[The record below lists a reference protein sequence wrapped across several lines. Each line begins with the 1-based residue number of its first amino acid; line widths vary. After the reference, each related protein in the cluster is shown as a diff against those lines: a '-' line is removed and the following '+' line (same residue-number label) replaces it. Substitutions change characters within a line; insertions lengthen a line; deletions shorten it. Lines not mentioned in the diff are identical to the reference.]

1 MSDNIPAKEST
12 HKGIP
17 VTDVESAQK
26 ALLDSM
32 RASKEQPEEVVE
44 ETTPQEEVVEQ
55 AKENAESVETQAED
69 APTGEL
75 TVDDLVEDN
84 QNVTNETPQNYT
96 VKVDGKDVEVT
107 LEELQA
113 GYSRQ
118 ADYTRKSQ
126 VLAEQRK
133 KMDEELAATQ
143 QERQQYQSQLEQFK
157 IQADSKLEEFKS
169 VDWTKL
175 KEEDPMEY
183 ALKRDQYREL
193 QENKRLVA
201 EEQQNLA
208 QKQQA
213 EMQTKWNE
221 ELARQQEVMAQRLP
235 EWNDPE
241 KGPKLKQNIK
251 SFALKKGFTE
261 QEVDSLIDARS
272 VDVLHK
278 AMMYENLLEAK
289 ISQKKA
295 KVVPKVQKP
304 GAPSTKS
311 EVNSEKVKQT
321 RARLKRSGRVDDA
334 ALAIKSLMS

>member
-1 MSDNIPAKEST
+1 MMSESIPTKESK
-12 HKGIP
+12 HSGIP

-26 ALLDSM
+26 ALLDSI
-32 RASKEQPEEVVE
+32 RASKEQPEKVE
-44 ETTPQEEVVEQ
+44 GETETQEAVSEQ
-55 AKENAESVETQAED
+55 AMENAESVENEAVETLTAED
-69 APTGEL
+69 L
-75 TVDDLVEDN
+75 VDDN
-84 QNVTNETPQNYT
+84 QQEQVSEPRTYT
-96 VKVDGKDVEVT
+96 VKIDGKDTEVT
-107 LEELQA
+107 EDELLS

-143 QERQQYQSQLEQFK
+143 QERQQYQSQLEQFNL
-157 IQADSKLEEFKS
+157 QADSKLEEFKS

-208 QKQQA
+208 QKQQT

-221 ELARQQEVMAQRLP
+221 ELTKQKEIMAQRLP

-251 SFALKKGFTE
+251 TFALKKGFTE

-278 AMMYENLLEAK
+278 AMMYETLLEAK

>member
-1 MSDNIPAKEST
+1 MMSESIPTKESK
-12 HKGIP
+12 HSGIP

-26 ALLDSM
+26 ALLDSI
-32 RASKEQPEEVVE
+32 RASKEQPEKVE
-44 ETTPQEEVVEQ
+44 GETETQEAVSEQ
-55 AKENAESVETQAED
+55 AMENAESVENEAVETLTAED
-69 APTGEL
+69 L
-75 TVDDLVEDN
+75 VDDN
-84 QNVTNETPQNYT
+84 QQEQVSEPRTYT
-96 VKVDGKDVEVT
+96 VKIDGKDTEVT
-107 LEELQA
+107 EDELLS

-143 QERQQYQSQLEQFK
+143 QERQQYQSQLEQFNL
-157 IQADSKLEEFKS
+157 QADSKLEEFKS

-278 AMMYENLLEAK
+278 AMMYETLLEAK

>member
-1 MSDNIPAKEST
+1 MSESIPTKESK
-12 HKGIP
+12 HSGIP

-26 ALLDSM
+26 ALLDSI
-32 RASKEQPEEVVE
+32 RASKEQPETVE
-44 ETTPQEEVVEQ
+44 GETETQEAVSEQ
-55 AKENAESVETQAED
+55 VMENTESVENEAVETLTAED
-69 APTGEL
+69 L
-75 TVDDLVEDN
+75 VDDN
-84 QNVTNETPQNYT
+84 QQEQVSEPRTYT
-96 VKVDGKDVEVT
+96 VKIDGKDTEVT
-107 LEELQA
+107 EDELLS

-208 QKQQA
+208 QKQQT

-221 ELARQQEVMAQRLP
+221 ELAKQQEVMAQRLP

-251 SFALKKGFTE
+251 TFALKKGFTE

>member
-1 MSDNIPAKEST
+1 MSESIPTKESN
-12 HKGIP
+12 HSGIP

-26 ALLDSM
+26 ALLNSI
-32 RASKEQPEEVVE
+32 RASKEQPETVEGETETQEVVS
-44 ETTPQEEVVEQ
+44 EQ
-55 AKENAESVETQAED
+55 ATENAESVENEAVETLTAED
-69 APTGEL
+69 L
-75 TVDDLVEDN
+75 VDDN
-84 QNVTNETPQNYT
+84 QQEQVSEPRTYT
-96 VKVDGKDVEVT
+96 VKIDGKDTEGT
-107 LEELQA
+107 EDELLS

-143 QERQQYQSQLEQFK
+143 QERQQYQSQLEQFNL
-157 IQADSKLEEFKS
+157 QADSKLEEFKS

-251 SFALKKGFTE
+251 TFALKKGFTE

-278 AMMYENLLEAK
+278 AMMYETLLEAK

>member
-1 MSDNIPAKEST
+1 MSESIPTKESK
-12 HKGIP
+12 HSGIP

-26 ALLDSM
+26 ALLDSI
-32 RASKEQPEEVVE
+32 RASKEQPEKVE
-44 ETTPQEEVVEQ
+44 GETETQEAVSEQ
-55 AKENAESVETQAED
+55 AMENAESVENEAVETLTAED
-69 APTGEL
+69 L
-75 TVDDLVEDN
+75 VDDN
-84 QNVTNETPQNYT
+84 QQEQLSEPRTYT
-96 VKVDGKDVEVT
+96 VKIDGKDTEVT
-107 LEELQA
+107 EDELLS

-143 QERQQYQSQLEQFK
+143 QERQQYQSQLEQFNL
-157 IQADSKLEEFKS
+157 QADSKLEEFKS

-251 SFALKKGFTE
+251 TFALKKGFTE

-278 AMMYENLLEAK
+278 AMMYETLLEAK

>member
-1 MSDNIPAKEST
+1 MMSESIPTKESK
-12 HKGIP
+12 HSGIP

-26 ALLDSM
+26 ALLNSI
-32 RASKEQPEEVVE
+32 RASKEQPETVE
-44 ETTPQEEVVEQ
+44 GETETQEAVSEQ
-55 AKENAESVETQAED
+55 AMENAESVENEAVETLTAED
-69 APTGEL
+69 L
-75 TVDDLVEDN
+75 VDDSQQEQVSEPR
-84 QNVTNETPQNYT
+84 TYT
-96 VKVDGKDVEVT
+96 VKIDGKDTEVT
-107 LEELQA
+107 EDELLS

>member
-1 MSDNIPAKEST
+1 MSESIPTKESK
-12 HKGIP
+12 HSGIP

-26 ALLDSM
+26 ALLNSI
-32 RASKEQPEEVVE
+32 RASKEQPETVE
-44 ETTPQEEVVEQ
+44 GETETQEAVSEQ
-55 AKENAESVETQAED
+55 AMENAESVENEAVETLTAED
-69 APTGEL
+69 L
-75 TVDDLVEDN
+75 VDDN
-84 QNVTNETPQNYT
+84 QQEQVSEPRTYT
-96 VKVDGKDVEVT
+96 VKIDGKDTEVT
-107 LEELQA
+107 EDELLS

-278 AMMYENLLEAK
+278 AMMYETLLEAK

>member
-1 MSDNIPAKEST
+1 MSESIPTKESK
-12 HKGIP
+12 HSGIP

-26 ALLDSM
+26 ALLNSI
-32 RASKEQPEEVVE
+32 RASKEQPETVE
-44 ETTPQEEVVEQ
+44 GETETQEAVSEQ
-55 AKENAESVETQAED
+55 VMENTESVENEAVETLTAED
-69 APTGEL
+69 L
-75 TVDDLVEDN
+75 VDDN
-84 QNVTNETPQNYT
+84 QQEQVSEPRTYT
-96 VKVDGKDVEVT
+96 VKIDGKDTEVT
-107 LEELQA
+107 EDELLS

-278 AMMYENLLEAK
+278 AMMYETLLEAK

>member
-1 MSDNIPAKEST
+1 MSESIPTKESK
-12 HKGIP
+12 HSGIP

-26 ALLDSM
+26 ALLNSI
-32 RASKEQPEEVVE
+32 RASKEQPETVE
-44 ETTPQEEVVEQ
+44 GETETQEAVSEQ
-55 AKENAESVETQAED
+55 ATENAESVENEAVETLTAED
-69 APTGEL
+69 L
-75 TVDDLVEDN
+75 VDDN
-84 QNVTNETPQNYT
+84 QQEQLSEPRTYT
-96 VKVDGKDVEVT
+96 VKIDGKDTEVT
-107 LEELQA
+107 EDELLS

-143 QERQQYQSQLEQFK
+143 QERQQYQSQLEQFNL
-157 IQADSKLEEFKS
+157 QADSKLEEFKS

-278 AMMYENLLEAK
+278 AMMYETLLEAK

>member
-1 MSDNIPAKEST
+1 MMSESIPTKESK
-12 HKGIP
+12 HSGIP

-26 ALLDSM
+26 ALLNSI
-32 RASKEQPEEVVE
+32 RASKEQPEEIAE
-44 ETTPQEEVVEQ
+44 ETETQEEVSEQ
-55 AKENAESVETQAED
+55 AMDVAESVENEAVETLTAED
-69 APTGEL
+69 L
-75 TVDDLVEDN
+75 VDDN
-84 QNVTNETPQNYT
+84 QQEQVSEPRTYT
-96 VKVDGKDVEVT
+96 VKIDGKDTEVT
-107 LEELQA
+107 EDELLS

-278 AMMYENLLEAK
+278 AMMYETLLEAK

-304 GAPSTKS
+304 GTPSTKS

>member
-1 MSDNIPAKEST
+1 MSENIPTKESK
-12 HKGIP
+12 HSGIP

-26 ALLDSM
+26 ALLESM
-32 RASKEQPEEVVE
+32 RASKEQPDEIAE
-44 ETTPQEEVVEQ
+44 ETETQEAVSEQ
-55 AKENAESVETQAED
+55 AMENAESVENEAVETLTAED
-69 APTGEL
+69 L
-75 TVDDLVEDN
+75 VDDN
-84 QNVTNETPQNYT
+84 QQEQVSEPRTYT
-96 VKVDGKDVEVT
+96 VKIDGKDTEVT
-107 LEELQA
+107 EDELLS

-143 QERQQYQSQLEQFK
+143 QERQQYQSQLEQFNL
-157 IQADSKLEEFKS
+157 QADSKLEEFKS
-169 VDWTKL
+169 VDWIKL

-208 QKQQA
+208 QKQQK

-221 ELARQQEVMAQRLP
+221 ELAKQKEIMAQRLP

-251 SFALKKGFTE
+251 TFALKKGFTE

-278 AMMYENLLEAK
+278 AMMYETLLEAK
-289 ISQKKA
+289 ISQKKT

>member
-1 MSDNIPAKEST
+1 MMSESIPTKESK
-12 HKGIP
+12 HSGIP

-26 ALLDSM
+26 ALLDSI
-32 RASKEQPEEVVE
+32 RASKEQPETVE
-44 ETTPQEEVVEQ
+44 GETETQEAVSEQ
-55 AKENAESVETQAED
+55 AMENAESVENEAVETLTAED
-69 APTGEL
+69 L
-75 TVDDLVEDN
+75 VDDN
-84 QNVTNETPQNYT
+84 QQEQVSEPRTYT
-96 VKVDGKDVEVT
+96 VKIDGKDTEVT
-107 LEELQA
+107 EDELLS

-143 QERQQYQSQLEQFK
+143 QERQQYQSQLEQFNL
-157 IQADSKLEEFKS
+157 QADSKLEEFKS

-251 SFALKKGFTE
+251 TFALKKGFTE

-278 AMMYENLLEAK
+278 AMMYETLLEAK

>member
-1 MSDNIPAKEST
+1 MSESIPTKESK
-12 HKGIP
+12 HSGIP

-26 ALLDSM
+26 ALLNSI
-32 RASKEQPEEVVE
+32 RASKEQPETVE
-44 ETTPQEEVVEQ
+44 EETETQEAVSEQ
-55 AKENAESVETQAED
+55 AMENAESVENEAVETLTAED
-69 APTGEL
+69 L
-75 TVDDLVEDN
+75 VDDN
-84 QNVTNETPQNYT
+84 QQEQVSEPRTYT
-96 VKVDGKDVEVT
+96 VKIDGKDTEVT
-107 LEELQA
+107 EDELLS

-251 SFALKKGFTE
+251 SFALKKGFSE

-278 AMMYENLLEAK
+278 AMMYETLLEAK

>member
-1 MSDNIPAKEST
+1 MMSESIPTKESK
-12 HKGIP
+12 HSGIP

-26 ALLDSM
+26 ALLDSI
-32 RASKEQPEEVVE
+32 RASKEQPEKVE
-44 ETTPQEEVVEQ
+44 GETETQEAVSEQ
-55 AKENAESVETQAED
+55 AMENAESVENEAVETLTAED
-69 APTGEL
+69 L
-75 TVDDLVEDN
+75 VDDN
-84 QNVTNETPQNYT
+84 QQEQVSEPRTYT
-96 VKVDGKDVEVT
+96 VKIDGKDTEVT
-107 LEELQA
+107 EDELLS

-143 QERQQYQSQLEQFK
+143 QERQQYQSQLEQFN

-278 AMMYENLLEAK
+278 AMMYETLLEAK

>member
-1 MSDNIPAKEST
+1 MSESIPTKESK
-12 HKGIP
+12 HSGIP

-26 ALLDSM
+26 ALLDSI
-32 RASKEQPEEVVE
+32 RASKEQPETVE
-44 ETTPQEEVVEQ
+44 EETETQEAVSEQ
-55 AKENAESVETQAED
+55 ATENAESVENEAVETLTAED
-69 APTGEL
+69 L
-75 TVDDLVEDN
+75 VDDN
-84 QNVTNETPQNYT
+84 QQEQVSEPRTYT
-96 VKVDGKDVEVT
+96 VKIDGKDTEVT
-107 LEELQA
+107 EDELLS

-208 QKQQA
+208 QKQQK

-278 AMMYENLLEAK
+278 AMMYETLLEAK
-289 ISQKKA
+289 ISQKKT

>member
-1 MSDNIPAKEST
+1 MSESIPTKESK
-12 HKGIP
+12 HSGIP

-26 ALLDSM
+26 ALLDSI
-32 RASKEQPEEVVE
+32 RASKEQPETVE
-44 ETTPQEEVVEQ
+44 GETETQEAVSEQ
-55 AKENAESVETQAED
+55 AMENAESVENEAVETLTAED
-69 APTGEL
+69 L
-75 TVDDLVEDN
+75 VDDN
-84 QNVTNETPQNYT
+84 QQEQLSEPRTYT
-96 VKVDGKDVEVT
+96 VKIDGKDTEVT
-107 LEELQA
+107 EDELLS

-278 AMMYENLLEAK
+278 AMMYETLLEAK

>member
-1 MSDNIPAKEST
+1 MSESIPTKESK
-12 HKGIP
+12 HSGIP

-26 ALLDSM
+26 ALLESM
-32 RASKEQPEEVVE
+32 RASKEQPNEIAE
-44 ETTPQEEVVEQ
+44 ETETQEAVSEQ
-55 AKENAESVETQAED
+55 AMEVAESVENEVVDTQ
-69 APTGEL
+69 EL
-75 TVDDLVEDN
+75 TTDDLVDDN
-84 QNVTNETPQNYT
+84 QQEQVSEPRTYT
-96 VKVDGKDVEVT
+96 VKIDGKDTEVT
-107 LEELQA
+107 EDELLS

-157 IQADSKLEEFKS
+157 LQADSKLEEFKS
-169 VDWTKL
+169 VDWVKL

-193 QENKRLVA
+193 QENKRLIA

-251 SFALKKGFTE
+251 SFAMKKGFTE

-289 ISQKKA
+289 INQKKA

-304 GAPSTKS
+304 GTPSTKS

-321 RARLKRSGRVDDA
+321 RARLKKTGRVDDA

>member
-1 MSDNIPAKEST
+1 MSESIPTKESK
-12 HKGIP
+12 HSGIP

-26 ALLDSM
+26 ALLNSI
-32 RASKEQPEEVVE
+32 RASKEQPETVE
-44 ETTPQEEVVEQ
+44 GETETQEAVSEQ
-55 AKENAESVETQAED
+55 AMENAESVENEAVETLTAED
-69 APTGEL
+69 L
-75 TVDDLVEDN
+75 VDDN
-84 QNVTNETPQNYT
+84 QQEQVSEPRTYT
-96 VKVDGKDVEVT
+96 VKIDGKDTEVT
-107 LEELQA
+107 EDELLS

-278 AMMYENLLEAK
+278 AMMYETLLEAK

-334 ALAIKSLMS
+334 ALAIKSIMS

>member
-1 MSDNIPAKEST
+1 MSESIPTKESK
-12 HKGIP
+12 HSGIP

-26 ALLDSM
+26 ALLDSI
-32 RASKEQPEEVVE
+32 RASKEQPETVE
-44 ETTPQEEVVEQ
+44 EETETQEAVSEQ
-55 AKENAESVETQAED
+55 ATENAESVENEAVETLTAED
-69 APTGEL
+69 L
-75 TVDDLVEDN
+75 VDDN
-84 QNVTNETPQNYT
+84 QQEQVSEPRTYT
-96 VKVDGKDVEVT
+96 VKIDGKDTEVT
-107 LEELQA
+107 EDELLS

-208 QKQQA
+208 QKQQE
-213 EMQTKWNE
+213 EMRTKWNE
-221 ELARQQEVMAQRLP
+221 ELAKQKEIMAQRLP

-278 AMMYENLLEAK
+278 AMMYETLLEAK
-289 ISQKKA
+289 ISQKKT

>member
-1 MSDNIPAKEST
+1 MSESIPTKESK
-12 HKGIP
+12 HSGIP

-26 ALLDSM
+26 ALLDSI
-32 RASKEQPEEVVE
+32 RASKEQPETVE
-44 ETTPQEEVVEQ
+44 GETETQEAVSEQ
-55 AKENAESVETQAED
+55 VMENTESVENEAVETLTAED
-69 APTGEL
+69 L
-75 TVDDLVEDN
+75 VDDN
-84 QNVTNETPQNYT
+84 QQEQVSEPRTYT
-96 VKVDGKDVEVT
+96 VKIDGKDTEVT
-107 LEELQA
+107 EDELLS

-221 ELARQQEVMAQRLP
+221 ELAKQKEIMAQRLP

>member
-1 MSDNIPAKEST
+1 MMSESIPTKESK
-12 HKGIP
+12 HSGIP

-26 ALLDSM
+26 ALLDSI
-32 RASKEQPEEVVE
+32 RASKEQPETVE
-44 ETTPQEEVVEQ
+44 GETETQEAVSEQ
-55 AKENAESVETQAED
+55 AMENAESVENEAVETLTAED
-69 APTGEL
+69 L
-75 TVDDLVEDN
+75 VDDN
-84 QNVTNETPQNYT
+84 QQEQVSEPRTYT
-96 VKVDGKDVEVT
+96 VKIDGKDTEVT
-107 LEELQA
+107 EDELLS

-143 QERQQYQSQLEQFK
+143 QERQQYQSQLEQFNL
-157 IQADSKLEEFKS
+157 QADSKLEEFKS

-278 AMMYENLLEAK
+278 AMMYETLLEAK

>member
-1 MSDNIPAKEST
+1 MMSESIPTKESK
-12 HKGIP
+12 HSGIP

-26 ALLDSM
+26 ALLDSI
-32 RASKEQPEEVVE
+32 RASKEQPETVE
-44 ETTPQEEVVEQ
+44 GETETQEAVSEQ
-55 AKENAESVETQAED
+55 AMENAESVENEAVETLTAED
-69 APTGEL
+69 L
-75 TVDDLVEDN
+75 VDDN
-84 QNVTNETPQNYT
+84 QQEQVSEPRTYT
-96 VKVDGKDVEVT
+96 VKIDGKDTEVT
-107 LEELQA
+107 EDELLS

-143 QERQQYQSQLEQFK
+143 QERQQYQSQLEQFN

-278 AMMYENLLEAK
+278 AMMYETLLEAK

>member
-1 MSDNIPAKEST
+1 MSESIPTKESK
-12 HKGIP
+12 HSGIP

-26 ALLDSM
+26 ALLDSI
-32 RASKEQPEEVVE
+32 RASKEQPEKVE
-44 ETTPQEEVVEQ
+44 GETETQEAVSEQ
-55 AKENAESVETQAED
+55 AMENAESVENEAVETLTAED
-69 APTGEL
+69 L
-75 TVDDLVEDN
+75 VDDN
-84 QNVTNETPQNYT
+84 QQEQVSEPRTYT
-96 VKVDGKDVEVT
+96 VKIDGKDTEVT
-107 LEELQA
+107 EDELLS

-143 QERQQYQSQLEQFK
+143 QERQQYQSQLEQFNL
-157 IQADSKLEEFKS
+157 QADSKLEEFKS

-251 SFALKKGFTE
+251 TFALKKGFTE

-278 AMMYENLLEAK
+278 AMMYETLLEAK

>member
-1 MSDNIPAKEST
+1 MSESIPTKESK
-12 HKGIP
+12 HSGIP

-26 ALLDSM
+26 ALLNSI
-32 RASKEQPEEVVE
+32 RASKEQPETVE
-44 ETTPQEEVVEQ
+44 EETETQEAVSEQ
-55 AKENAESVETQAED
+55 AMENAESVENEAVETLTAED
-69 APTGEL
+69 L
-75 TVDDLVEDN
+75 VDDN
-84 QNVTNETPQNYT
+84 QQEQVSEPRTYT
-96 VKVDGKDVEVT
+96 VKIDGKDTEVT
-107 LEELQA
+107 EDELLS

-143 QERQQYQSQLEQFK
+143 QERQQYQSQLEQFNL
-157 IQADSKLEEFKS
+157 QADSKLEEFKS
-169 VDWTKL
+169 VDWIKL

-278 AMMYENLLEAK
+278 AMMYETLLEAK

>member
-1 MSDNIPAKEST
+1 MSESIPTKESK
-12 HKGIP
+12 HSGIP

-26 ALLDSM
+26 ALLDSI
-32 RASKEQPEEVVE
+32 RASKEQPEKVE
-44 ETTPQEEVVEQ
+44 GETETQEAVSEQ
-55 AKENAESVETQAED
+55 AMENAESVENEAVETLTAED
-69 APTGEL
+69 L
-75 TVDDLVEDN
+75 VDDN
-84 QNVTNETPQNYT
+84 QQEQVSEPRTYT
-96 VKVDGKDVEVT
+96 VKIDGKDTEVT
-107 LEELQA
+107 EDELLS

-208 QKQQA
+208 QKQQT

-278 AMMYENLLEAK
+278 AMMYETLLEAK

>member
-1 MSDNIPAKEST
+1 MMSESIPTKESK
-12 HKGIP
+12 HSGIP

-26 ALLDSM
+26 ALLDSI
-32 RASKEQPEEVVE
+32 RASKEQPETVE
-44 ETTPQEEVVEQ
+44 GETETQEAVSEQ
-55 AKENAESVETQAED
+55 AMENAESVENEAVETLTAED
-69 APTGEL
+69 L
-75 TVDDLVEDN
+75 VDDN
-84 QNVTNETPQNYT
+84 QQEQLSEPRTYT
-96 VKVDGKDVEVT
+96 VKIDGKDTEVT
-107 LEELQA
+107 EDELLS

-143 QERQQYQSQLEQFK
+143 QERQQYQSQLEQFNL
-157 IQADSKLEEFKS
+157 QADSKLEEFKS

-278 AMMYENLLEAK
+278 AMMYETLLEAK

>member
-1 MSDNIPAKEST
+1 MMSESIPTKESK
-12 HKGIP
+12 HSGIP

-26 ALLDSM
+26 ALLDSI
-32 RASKEQPEEVVE
+32 RASKEQPETVE
-44 ETTPQEEVVEQ
+44 GETETQEAVSEQ
-55 AKENAESVETQAED
+55 VMENTESVENEAVETLTAED
-69 APTGEL
+69 L
-75 TVDDLVEDN
+75 VDDN
-84 QNVTNETPQNYT
+84 QQEQVSEPRTYT
-96 VKVDGKDVEVT
+96 VKIDGKDTEVT
-107 LEELQA
+107 EDELLS

-208 QKQQA
+208 QKQQT

-221 ELARQQEVMAQRLP
+221 ELAKQKEIMAQRLP

-251 SFALKKGFTE
+251 TFALKKGFTE

>member
-1 MSDNIPAKEST
+1 MMSESIPTKESK
-12 HKGIP
+12 HSGIP

-26 ALLDSM
+26 ALLNSI
-32 RASKEQPEEVVE
+32 RASKEQPETVE
-44 ETTPQEEVVEQ
+44 GETETQEAVSEQ
-55 AKENAESVETQAED
+55 VMENTESVENEAVETLTAED
-69 APTGEL
+69 L
-75 TVDDLVEDN
+75 VDDN
-84 QNVTNETPQNYT
+84 QQEQVSEPRTYT
-96 VKVDGKDVEVT
+96 VKIDGKDTEVT
-107 LEELQA
+107 EDELLS

-251 SFALKKGFTE
+251 SFALKKGFSE

-278 AMMYENLLEAK
+278 AMMYETLLEAK

>member
-1 MSDNIPAKEST
+1 MMSESIPTKESK
-12 HKGIP
+12 HSGIP

-26 ALLDSM
+26 ALLDSI
-32 RASKEQPEEVVE
+32 RASKEQPEKVE
-44 ETTPQEEVVEQ
+44 GETETQEAVSEQ
-55 AKENAESVETQAED
+55 ATENAESVENEAVETLTAED
-69 APTGEL
+69 L
-75 TVDDLVEDN
+75 VDDN
-84 QNVTNETPQNYT
+84 QQEQVSEPRTYT
-96 VKVDGKDVEVT
+96 VKIDGKDTEVT
-107 LEELQA
+107 EDELLS

-143 QERQQYQSQLEQFK
+143 QERQQYQSQLEQFNL
-157 IQADSKLEEFKS
+157 QADSKLEEFKS

-208 QKQQA
+208 QKQQT

-278 AMMYENLLEAK
+278 AMMYETLLEAK

>member
-1 MSDNIPAKEST
+1 MSESIPTKESK
-12 HKGIP
+12 HSGIP

-26 ALLDSM
+26 ALLNSI
-32 RASKEQPEEVVE
+32 RASKEQPETVE
-44 ETTPQEEVVEQ
+44 GETETQEAVSEQ
-55 AKENAESVETQAED
+55 AMENAESVENEAVETLTAED
-69 APTGEL
+69 L
-75 TVDDLVEDN
+75 VDDN
-84 QNVTNETPQNYT
+84 QQEQVSEPRTYT
-96 VKVDGKDVEVT
+96 VKIDGKDTEVT
-107 LEELQA
+107 EDELLS

-251 SFALKKGFTE
+251 TFALKKGFTE

-278 AMMYENLLEAK
+278 AMMYETLLEAK

>member
-1 MSDNIPAKEST
+1 MMSESIPTKESK
-12 HKGIP
+12 HSGIP

-26 ALLDSM
+26 ALLNSI
-32 RASKEQPEEVVE
+32 RASKEQPETVE
-44 ETTPQEEVVEQ
+44 GETETQEAVSEQ
-55 AKENAESVETQAED
+55 AMENAESVENEAVETLTAED
-69 APTGEL
+69 L
-75 TVDDLVEDN
+75 VDDN
-84 QNVTNETPQNYT
+84 QQEQVSEPRTYT
-96 VKVDGKDVEVT
+96 VKIDGKDTEVT
-107 LEELQA
+107 EDELLS

-221 ELARQQEVMAQRLP
+221 ELAKQQEVMAQRLP

-295 KVVPKVQKP
+295 KVVPKVQRP

>member
-1 MSDNIPAKEST
+1 MSESIPTKESK
-12 HKGIP
+12 HSGIP

-26 ALLDSM
+26 ALLDSI
-32 RASKEQPEEVVE
+32 RASKEQPETVE
-44 ETTPQEEVVEQ
+44 GETETQEAVSEQ
-55 AKENAESVETQAED
+55 VMENTESVENEAVETLTAED
-69 APTGEL
+69 L
-75 TVDDLVEDN
+75 VDDN
-84 QNVTNETPQNYT
+84 QQEQVSEPRTYT
-96 VKVDGKDVEVT
+96 VKIDGKDTEVT
-107 LEELQA
+107 EDELLS

-208 QKQQA
+208 QKQQT

-221 ELARQQEVMAQRLP
+221 ELAKQKEIMAQRLP

-251 SFALKKGFTE
+251 TFALKKGFTE

>member
-1 MSDNIPAKEST
+1 MSESIPTKESK
-12 HKGIP
+12 HSGIP

-26 ALLDSM
+26 ALLDSI
-32 RASKEQPEEVVE
+32 RASKEQPETVE
-44 ETTPQEEVVEQ
+44 EETETQEAVSEQ
-55 AKENAESVETQAED
+55 AMENAESVENEAVETLTAED
-69 APTGEL
+69 L
-75 TVDDLVEDN
+75 VDDN
-84 QNVTNETPQNYT
+84 QQEQVSEPRTYT
-96 VKVDGKDVEVT
+96 VKIDGKDTEVT
-107 LEELQA
+107 EDELLS

-278 AMMYENLLEAK
+278 AMMYETLLEAK

>member
-1 MSDNIPAKEST
+1 MMSESIPTKESK
-12 HKGIP
+12 HSGIP

-26 ALLDSM
+26 ALLDSI
-32 RASKEQPEEVVE
+32 RASKEQPETVE
-44 ETTPQEEVVEQ
+44 EETETQEAVSEQ
-55 AKENAESVETQAED
+55 ATENAESVENEAVETLTAED
-69 APTGEL
+69 L
-75 TVDDLVEDN
+75 VDDN
-84 QNVTNETPQNYT
+84 QQEQLSEPRTYT
-96 VKVDGKDVEVT
+96 VKIDGKDTEVT
-107 LEELQA
+107 EDELLS

-143 QERQQYQSQLEQFK
+143 QERQQYQSQLEQFNL
-157 IQADSKLEEFKS
+157 QADSKLEEFKS

-251 SFALKKGFTE
+251 TFALKKGFTE

-278 AMMYENLLEAK
+278 AMMYETLLEAK

>member
-1 MSDNIPAKEST
+1 MSESIPTKESK
-12 HKGIP
+12 HSGIP

-26 ALLDSM
+26 ALLDSI
-32 RASKEQPEEVVE
+32 RASKEQPETVE
-44 ETTPQEEVVEQ
+44 EETETQEAVSEQ
-55 AKENAESVETQAED
+55 AMENAESVENEAIEILTAED
-69 APTGEL
+69 L
-75 TVDDLVEDN
+75 VDDN
-84 QNVTNETPQNYT
+84 QQEQVSEPRTYT
-96 VKVDGKDVEVT
+96 VKIDGKDTEVT
-107 LEELQA
+107 EDELLS

-251 SFALKKGFTE
+251 TFALKKGFTE

-278 AMMYENLLEAK
+278 AMMYETLLEAK

>member
-1 MSDNIPAKEST
+1 MMSESIPTKESK
-12 HKGIP
+12 HSGIP

-26 ALLDSM
+26 ALLDSI
-32 RASKEQPEEVVE
+32 RASKEQPETVE
-44 ETTPQEEVVEQ
+44 GETETQEAVSEQ
-55 AKENAESVETQAED
+55 AMENAESVENEAVETLTAED
-69 APTGEL
+69 L
-75 TVDDLVEDN
+75 VDDN
-84 QNVTNETPQNYT
+84 QQEQVSEPRTYT
-96 VKVDGKDVEVT
+96 VKIDGKDIEVT
-107 LEELQA
+107 EDELLS

-278 AMMYENLLEAK
+278 AMMYETLLEAK

>member
-1 MSDNIPAKEST
+1 MSENIPTKESK
-12 HKGIP
+12 HSGIP

-26 ALLDSM
+26 ALLESM
-32 RASKEQPEEVVE
+32 RASKEQPDEIAE
-44 ETTPQEEVVEQ
+44 ETETQETVSEQ
-55 AKENAESVETQAED
+55 AMENAESVENEAVETLTAED
-69 APTGEL
+69 L
-75 TVDDLVEDN
+75 VDDN
-84 QNVTNETPQNYT
+84 QQEQVSEPRTYT
-96 VKVDGKDVEVT
+96 VKIDGKDTEVT
-107 LEELQA
+107 EDELLS

-143 QERQQYQSQLEQFK
+143 QERQQYQSQLEQFNL
-157 IQADSKLEEFKS
+157 QADSKLEEFKS

-221 ELARQQEVMAQRLP
+221 ELAKQQEVMAQRLP

-278 AMMYENLLEAK
+278 AMMYETLLEAK

-304 GAPSTKS
+304 GTPSTKS